1 MSGPRHPRDTIGS
14 MTSPLRSPLRHLN
27 APEVSSGA
35 RQESRNRE
43 VFLPPVSVYRWW
55 ARRTQAVN
63 RAVIEAFE
71 KDLPGE
77 RFLVVDP
84 FSGGGVI
91 PLTAVQM
98 GHRTYAQDLNPWAAH
113 GLTVALCLPE
123 AHVF

>member
-27 APEVSSGA
+27 APEVSRA
-35 RQESRNRE
+35 AKQESRNRE

-55 ARRTQAVN
+55 ARRTQADN
-63 RAVIEAFE
+63 AAVIRAFE
-71 KDLPGE
+71 EDFPGE

-91 PLTAVQM
+91 PLTAVQLS
-98 GHRTYAQDLNPWAAH
+98 HRTYAQDLNPWAAH
-113 GLTVALCLPE
+113 GLTAALRLPD
-123 AHVF
+123 ADV